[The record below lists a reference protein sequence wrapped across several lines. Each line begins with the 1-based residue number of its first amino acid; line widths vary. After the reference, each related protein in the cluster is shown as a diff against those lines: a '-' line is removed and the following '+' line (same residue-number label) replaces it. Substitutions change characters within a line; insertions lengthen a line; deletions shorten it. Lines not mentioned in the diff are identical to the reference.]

1 MHAAF
6 PANTLAI
13 FGKPEVKE
21 PPQPDPP
28 VIEHGPML
36 SLRSPLDQPTHSL
49 SPQELESRYLRF
61 LYRIKNGSRFG
72 DMDKV
77 MAQVLATV
85 CAADFH

>member
-36 SLRSPLDQPTHSL
+36 SLRTPVDEPTHSL
-49 SPQELESRYLRF
+49 SPQELESMYLRYLDPDFWREMRARDA
-61 LYRIKNGSRFG
+61 L
-72 DMDKV
+72 MD
-77 MAQVLATV
+77 
-85 CAADFH
+85 AALERARKD